1 MKKSILLFGICAT
14 ALLSSCAST
23 TVAKQ
28 EISDEF
34 KNKFIDLLNE
44 YGAGISFDSADC
56 SDTYGIYDPKIVVT
70 IRDPDNF
77 KNEIVVIESKGYAL

>member
-1 MKKSILLFGICAT
+1 MQS
-14 ALLSSCAST
+14 
-23 TVAKQ
+23 KQ
-28 EISDEF
+28 ERIEEF
-34 KNKFIDLLNE
+34 KNRFSDLLTE
-44 YGAGISFDSADC
+44 YGAEISFDCDYY

>member
-1 MKKSILLFGICAT
+1 MQS
-14 ALLSSCAST
+14 
-23 TVAKQ
+23 KQ
-28 EISDEF
+28 ERIEEF
-34 KNKFIDLLNE
+34 KNKFSDLLNE
-44 YGAGISFDSADC
+44 YGVEISFSWADC

>member
-1 MKKSILLFGICAT
+1 MMT
-14 ALLSSCAST
+14 
-23 TVAKQ
+23 KQ

-34 KNKFIDLLNE
+34 KNKFSDLLTE
-44 YGAGISFDSADC
+44 YGAEISFDCDYC

-77 KNEIVVIESKGYAL
+77 KKEIVVIESKGYAL

>member
-1 MKKSILLFGICAT
+1 MQS
-14 ALLSSCAST
+14 
-23 TVAKQ
+23 KQ

-34 KNKFIDLLNE
+34 KNKFSDLLNE
-44 YGAGISFDSADC
+44 YGAEISFDCDYC

-77 KNEIVVIESKGYAL
+77 KKEIVVIESDGSAL